1 MKFML
6 LIYIDGELA
15 DALPEGS
22 LDGMLRDC
30 FDHVDDLARDGKVLE
45 SHMLMRAS
53 HAKSLR
59 TRKGRSHA
67 VDGPFSETKEV
78 LGGFNLI
85 EAPSMDDAVRIAGEL
100 PWASIGCIEVRPV
113 QDLNAERRRVGRGVA
128 VTPTA

>member
-53 HAKSLR
+53 QAKSLR

>member
-22 LDGMLRDC
+22 LDVMLRDC

-53 HAKSLR
+53 QAKSLR

>member
-45 SHMLMRAS
+45 SHMLMGAS